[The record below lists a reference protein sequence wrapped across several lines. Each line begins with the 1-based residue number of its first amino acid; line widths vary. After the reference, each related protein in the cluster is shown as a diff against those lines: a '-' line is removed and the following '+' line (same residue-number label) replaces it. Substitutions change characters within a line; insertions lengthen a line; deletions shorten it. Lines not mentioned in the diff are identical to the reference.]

1 VVRRLNVFIFIQ
13 FVAKEADTIMWQ
25 QGGYGVLDSGVHSGA
40 TTGAH
45 SVREE
50 ELDDPLLFDLDSQ
63 GYTGFTPDQVDG
75 MGMNNG

>member
-1 VVRRLNVFIFIQ
+1 
-13 FVAKEADTIMWQ
+13 MWQ
-25 QGGYGVLDSGVHSGA
+25 QGGYSVLDSGVQSGA

-75 MGMNNG
+75 TEITYELKD